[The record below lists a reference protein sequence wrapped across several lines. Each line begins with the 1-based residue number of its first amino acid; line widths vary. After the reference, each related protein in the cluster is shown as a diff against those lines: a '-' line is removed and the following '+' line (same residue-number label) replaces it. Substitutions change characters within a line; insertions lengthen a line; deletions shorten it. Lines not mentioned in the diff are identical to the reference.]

1 MNLVENE
8 NDYIDLRD
16 FIKAIW
22 KKRIFVIASTLFFLL
37 VGIFF
42 AFTTPN
48 KYQSNVI
55 LSPLVEDSTGTS
67 GLASRFGG
75 LTSITGVSLPEQK
88 VSKTTLGMEVMLSRK
103 FFENFDKK
111 YNILPDLV
119 ASKGWDINTNKVIYD
134 NNLYDNE
141 NKKWVRSVS
150 FPKMPKPSIQES
162 YKFFLDSV
170 QIEQNAETSLIILTV
185 EHHSPHV
192 AKNWADKLVFE
203 INEEIKR
210 QHISKAERSIEYL
223 YDQINKTELSELR
236 ERLYD
241 LVQFQSE
248 TIMLAN
254 ASPEYVFQ
262 TIDPAV
268 ASEEKVSP
276 NRILISILGLL
287 IGLLLSSIVSV
298 LLFFSNKKS

>member
-1 MNLVENE
+1 MNSMHNE

-16 FIKAIW
+16 FIRAIW
-22 KKRIFVIASTLFFLL
+22 KKRIFVISTTLFFLL
-37 VGIFF
+37 VSVFI

-48 KYQSNVI
+48 KYQSTVI
-55 LSPLVEDSTGTS
+55 LSPLMEDTGTS
-67 GLASRFGG
+67 TLASRFGG
-75 LTSITGVSLPEQK
+75 LTSITGMALSEQK

-111 YNILPDLV
+111 YSILADLM
-119 ASKGWDINTNKVIYD
+119 ASKGWDIKTNTIIYD
-134 NNLYDNE
+134 KNLYSSQNNE
-141 NKKWVRSVS
+141 WVRSVS
-150 FPKMPKPSIQES
+150 FPKTPKPSIQES
-162 YKFFLDSV
+162 HKHFLDSV
-170 QIEQNAETSLIILTV
+170 QIEQNIETSLITLTV
-185 EHHSPHV
+185 KHHSPYV
-192 AKNWADKLVFE
+192 AKSWADKLVFE

-210 QHISKAERSIEYL
+210 QDILQAERSIEYL
-223 YDQINKTELSELR
+223 KEQINKTQLSELR

-241 LVQFQSE
+241 LVQSQTE

-268 ASEEKVSP
+268 AAEEKISP
-276 NRILISILGLL
+276 DRLLILIVGLL
-287 IGLLLSSIVSV
+287 IGLLLGSIVSV